1 MFSYESSDN
10 LNSFDLKS
18 IHISSLDNLEDS
30 KQQNDANESVDYK
43 KMSLNKLKSI
53 VVEKNLSSQTDAS
66 KLKKNDILKLLGA
79 SE

>member
-1 MFSYESSDN
+1 